1 MREMKKIIVL
11 IVFLFVLATVYSQT
25 PDFSLVG
32 FGSAATGGGNG
43 AVVAVNNLTDLKAA
57 LLRTDAITIK
67 ISGTIAG
74 ENGGVLLEVKSNK
87 TILGVGST
95 AFLSMIQLYLKNAQN
110 VIIRNIRFSM
120 IGSTLESDAD
130 CISIATTSSGEC
142 KDIWIDHCEFY
153 NVTPVL
159 PENAASKDKYD
170 GLIDIK
176 KTSHNITI
184 SWNYFHDHWKCSLIG
199 YTDDDDYDRR
209 ITYHHN
215 YFKNIK
221 SRVPSYRH
229 GTGHI
234 FNNYYESLPND
245 PTVYPSC
252 EGINT
257 RMDACLKVEGNYFKN
272 YNRTIYFAVGDSPTE
287 GFAYGTGNI
296 FDNSPAQTANT
307 CNSFI
312 PPYNYFI
319 DKAEDIP
326 AMVSQW
332 SGIGK
337 LGLNSTASSR
347 TNQSDLSDQ
356 FIVFQNSKTNQLEV
370 NFFSST
376 NCTALFTILDINGKR
391 IIQKKIK
398 AFSGV
403 NSYKLNL
410 SGPISEINIC
420 TLQIER
426 KIFVQKIMRIGS

>member
-1 MREMKKIIVL
+1 MKKLNLL
-11 IVFLFVLATVYSQT
+11 IAFLFVLMTVYPQT

-43 AVVAVNNLTDLKAA
+43 AVVNVNNLADLKSA
-57 LLRTDAITIK
+57 LLRTDAITIN
-67 ISGTIAG
+67 ITGTIEG

-87 TILGVGST
+87 TIMGVSNT

-120 IGSTLESDAD
+120 IGSTLGSDAD

-199 YTDDDDYDRR
+199 YTDDDDYDRK

-234 FNNYYESLPND
+234 FNNYYEGLPND
-245 PTVYPSC
+245 PVVYPSC

-287 GFAYGTGNI
+287 GFAYGSGNI
-296 FDNSPAQTANT
+296 FENSPAQTANT
-307 CNSFI
+307 CNSFS
-312 PPYNYFI
+312 PLYNYSI

-326 AMVSQW
+326 AIVTQW
-332 SGIGK
+332 AGIGK
-337 LGLNSTASSR
+337 LDPKTPTSAKASEF
-347 TNQSDLSDQ
+347 DHSDQ
-356 FIVFQNSKTNQLEV
+356 FVCTQGSVSNQLNVSFYAYE
-370 NFFSST
+370 
-376 NCTALFTILDINGKR
+376 NCTATFSVHDIIGKK
-391 IIQKKIK
+391 IIQQNIK
-398 AFSGV
+398 AFSGI
-403 NSYKLNL
+403 NSCKLNL
-410 SGPISEINIC
+410 PGKISGVYFC
-420 TLQIER
+420 KLQISG
-426 KIFVQKIMRIGS
+426 KVFSHKIMKR

>member
-1 MREMKKIIVL
+1 MKTLNLL
-11 IVFLFVLATVYSQT
+11 IVFLFVLAPGYPQK
-25 PDFSLVG
+25 PDFSLIG
-32 FGSAATGGGNG
+32 FGATATGGGNG
-43 AVVAVNNLTDLKAA
+43 AVVSVNNLKDLSAA
-57 LLRTDAITIK
+57 LLRTDAITIS
-67 ISGTIAG
+67 ITGTIAG
-74 ENGGVLLEVKSNK
+74 ENGGNLLEVKSNK
-87 TILGVGST
+87 TILGVGNT

-159 PENAASKDKYD
+159 PENATNKDKYD

-176 KTSHNITI
+176 KASHNITI

-221 SRVPSYRH
+221 SRVPSFRH

-234 FNNYYESLPND
+234 FNNYYEGLPND
-245 PTVYPSC
+245 PAIYPSSD
-252 EGINT
+252 GVNT

-272 YNRTIYFAVGDSPTE
+272 YSKTIYFAVGDSPSE
-287 GFAYGTGNI
+287 GFASGTGNI
-296 FDNSPAQTANT
+296 FENSTAQTANT

-312 PPYNYFI
+312 PPYNSLI

-326 AMVSQW
+326 AMVTQW
-332 SGIGK
+332 AGIGK
-337 LGLNSTASSR
+337 LDPNT
-347 TNQSDLSDQ
+347 TNIKNELDHSDQ
-356 FIVFQNSKTNQLEV
+356 FICKQGSAPNQLEV
-370 NFFSST
+370 SFYASD
-376 NCTALFTILDINGKR
+376 NCTALFSVHDINGKR
-391 IIQKKIK
+391 IIQEKIK
-398 AFSGV
+398 AFSGL
-403 NSYKLNL
+403 NSCKLKLPGNI
-410 SGPISEINIC
+410 SGIYIC
-420 TLQIER
+420 RLQVDGMVFI
-426 KIFVQKIMRIGS
+426 QKFLKK